1 MRVLQE
7 RLPGIFGG
15 RLQRLLRS
23 ARRRVRDRLPG
34 GSHRINTDPAGPA
47 HLRVPLLPAGLSALT
62 AGPAFRYNAF
72 MTHGRPG
79 IRMHMAADLAEIEE
93 RIVTQETWEELP

>member
-1 MRVLQE
+1 
-7 RLPGIFGG
+7 
-15 RLQRLLRS
+15 
-23 ARRRVRDRLPG
+23 
-34 GSHRINTDPAGPA
+34 
-47 HLRVPLLPAGLSALT
+47 
-62 AGPAFRYNAF
+62 